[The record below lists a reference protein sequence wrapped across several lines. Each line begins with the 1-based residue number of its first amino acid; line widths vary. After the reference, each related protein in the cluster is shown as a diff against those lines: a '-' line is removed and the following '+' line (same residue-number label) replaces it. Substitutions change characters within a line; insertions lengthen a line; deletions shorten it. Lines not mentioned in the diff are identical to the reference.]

1 MPKLLSTFDILLAL
15 PLAYGIFQ
23 GYRKGLLQEVV
34 SVIALLL
41 GFILGLK
48 LLTAAIPVVQE
59 FIGRA
64 HGLLPFISF
73 LLVFVLI
80 LLSMRLLGVV
90 LKKLLDVTPF
100 GTFDNVLGGALGGLK
115 WCLVI
120 SLLLYVVGLV
130 GLGVSPATAQ
140 SSAIYPF
147 VLKSTPVALDGLS
160 WLLPFVKALL
170 ASFKN
175 LF

>member
-1 MPKLLSTFDILLAL
+1 LSTFDFVLAL

-23 GYRKGLLQEVV
+23 GFRKGLLQEVV
-34 SVIALLL
+34 SVIALVL
-41 GFILGLK
+41 GFVLALK
-48 LLTAAIPVVQE
+48 LLTVAIPVVQV

-80 LLSMRLLGVV
+80 LWGVRLLGVI
-90 LKKLLDVTPF
+90 LKKILDITPF
-100 GTFDNVLGGALGGLK
+100 GTFDNLLGGVLGGLK

-120 SLLLYVVGLV
+120 SLVLYVAYLAGI
-130 GLGVSPATAQ
+130 GITNATARQ
-140 SSAIYPF
+140 SIIYPW
-147 VLKSTPVALDGLS
+147 VLKATPVALEVLS
-160 WLLPFVKALL
+160 FLMPFVKALF
-170 ASFKN
+170 ASFKD